1 MWLCRW
7 TFVTRVLA
15 VVGIYVL
22 VGFGSGIVT
31 PFMPLYFTDF
41 LGSSV
46 QFFGILASIEMAMV
60 GVLALV
66 SGRLVDRLGSL
77 RTVFVSFAG
86 ETVVV
91 AAMIFVRNL
100 LLAGAFFILWGAVDW
115 LDLTAPS
122 VFIGSHVPRQ
132 NRATAMASFGVATQ
146 LPLLFAPGIGG
157 LLFAVNPPLILIS
170 YAAIV
175 GVSTLATVFLG
186 GLRGDEAEEGE
197 GPPPGPAPAPNA
209 S

>member
-1 MWLCRW
+1 M
-7 TFVTRVLA
+7 
-15 VVGIYVL
+15 
-22 VGFGSGIVT
+22 
-31 PFMPLYFTDF
+31 
-41 LGSSV
+41 
-46 QFFGILASIEMAMV
+46 
-60 GVLALV
+60 V

-91 AAMIFVRNL
+91 AALIFVRNL

-122 VFIGSHVPRQ
+122 VFIGSHVPRE

-146 LPLLFAPGIGG
+146 LPLLFAPGVGG
-157 LLFAVNPPLILIS
+157 ILFGINPPLILIS
-170 YAAIV
+170 YAAIM
-175 GVSTLATVFLG
+175 GVSTLATVWLG
-186 GLRGDEAEEGE
+186 GLRGDQPEEGE
-197 GPPPGPAPAPNA
+197 GPPAAPGPSPGA